1 MNGARKAP
9 AVLVDDLANSQNLI
23 HSTDSEEEL
32 KYNWH
37 RMHCMYKSY
46 LSVYKLKL
54 SVYFK
59 GQDFISNIIICV

>member
-1 MNGARKAP
+1 MVP
-9 AVLVDDLANSQNLI
+9 AVLMDDLANSQNLI
-23 HSTDSEEEL
+23 HSIEEEL

-54 SVYFK
+54 SVYLK
-59 GQDFISNIIICV
+59 GQDFINNIIIRV